1 MFEGICIIAGVILVF
16 WALRRSNKK
25 GKPKANHAPP
35 VRSPRD
41 PASENL
47 LKLRDQKE
55 AVHNHTY
62 TSIFDDLLSAA
73 EEITDAIISKKRSS
87 SSDRH
92 ASSDSSFDSW
102 GGDD

>member
-25 GKPKANHAPP
+25 KKPKATQAPP
-35 VRSPRD
+35 VRNPSSD
-41 PASENL
+41 PYI
-47 LKLRDQKE
+47 KLRDQKE
-55 AVHNHTY
+55 KVHSDMY
-62 TSIFDDLLSAA
+62 TSVFDDLLAA
-73 EEITDAIISKKRSS
+73 ADEITDAVISKKRNS

-92 ASSDSSFDSW
+92 SSSDSFFDSW